1 MRSALHLAFGFALA
15 LALCAALS
23 PSAAQAQTHYR
34 VAQSTGA
41 GIVTGD
47 NFAEVATT
55 GCADAQSPNNDCVG
69 AITMPFDFVF
79 YDQTIA
85 AGATAFVSTN
95 GNLQFS
101 SSSNGYGFPVSVCF
115 PLNPLN
121 NVIAPFFTDIQ
132 TNGPGEGIFTSVSGT
147 APNRIFNIE
156 WRASFDFSTP
166 ATLNF
171 QIRLYEATGP
181 LGQKFD
187 IVYGTLSG
195 SGASAPGDGT
205 TLPAIG
211 AQRGATGS
219 GTGRFTQVSSP
230 CGGLLA
236 GGVRAG
242 MMLSF
247 VGVNEAPFIQ
257 GRVTDTEL
265 RPLSGVTVSL
275 TTQTF
280 PSPAP
285 SPTPAP
291 TTATVVTGPDG
302 TYSFDNLS
310 FGDQYVVTAGD
321 PASSL
326 YYPQQRTFSP
336 DGSLGPQFNGPKIVN
351 FVRTPAVQPRE
362 MLVSEFRF
370 RGPQAVQINDEFVEL
385 YNNTNSTIV
394 VNTSDG
400 SSGWLLLTP
409 DNSYVLPNGT
419 VIPARRHFLVSGGGY
434 SSLYLYAPGDDFF
447 FDNEI
452 ASDTGVALFKTMAVD
467 TANVADALT
476 KRLDA
481 AGFSTVAELYREGAG
496 LPPIGNNPGEYSFV
510 RRLNFGNPHDSDDN
524 VANFVFVST
533 NAGAPNGVQSILG
546 APGPENLSSP
556 VQRNATV
563 KSSYID
569 PTCTG
574 QSSNPA
580 TACARVRAAS
590 DPAGGANGANGVLLI
605 RRKFTNRLSVP
616 ITQLRFRVV
625 DITTA
630 PAPAGTADLRVL
642 DSTARTV
649 SPGTGGSASLRALT
663 VEDHL
668 AGDVAPYGPSQPLGG
683 GLNTSVT
690 VSSITS
696 ETPLAPNASVNIEFR
711 LGVAQ
716 TGNFRFFI
724 NVEAVADEPLPAAAA
739 AAPAAPDSVHKA
751 TRRTAPTAKRA
762 RGK

>member
-1 MRSALHLAFGFALA
+1 MRSAINFAPGFVLS
-15 LALCAALS
+15 LALCALLS
-23 PSAAQAQTHYR
+23 ASSAQAQNNYR
-34 VAQSTGA
+34 VFQTTGA
-41 GIVTGD
+41 GIVAGD
-47 NFAEVATT
+47 NFAEVATPT
-55 GCADAQSPNNDCVG
+55 CADAQSPNNDCVG
-69 AITMPFDFVF
+69 AVTLPFDFIY
-79 YDQTIA
+79 YDQTFP
-85 AGATAFVSTN
+85 AGSSAFVSTN

-101 SSSNGYGFPVSVCF
+101 SANNGYGFPISVCF
-115 PLNPLN
+115 PLTPLN

-132 TNGPGEGIFTSVSGT
+132 TNGPGEGIYTSVSGT
-147 APNRIFNIE
+147 APDRILNIE

-166 ATLNF
+166 GSLNF
-171 QIRLYEATGP
+171 QIRLHEGVGSV
-181 LGQKFD
+181 GQKFD
-187 IVYGTLSG
+187 IIYGTVSG
-195 SGASAPGDGT
+195 SGTSAPGDGT

-211 AQRGATGS
+211 SQRGASGS
-219 GTGRFTQVSSP
+219 GGRFTQVSSP
-230 CGGLLA
+230 CGGVIA
-236 GGVRAG
+236 GGVRPGLA
-242 MMLSF
+242 LSF
-247 VGVNEAPFIQ
+247 VGTPDAPFIQ

-265 RPLSGVTVSL
+265 RPLAGVTVSL
-275 TTQTF
+275 TTQM
-280 PSPAP
+280 PAP

-302 TYSFDNLS
+302 TYSFDNLN
-310 FGDQYVVTAGD
+310 FTDQYTISVAD
-321 PASSL
+321 QAASL

-336 DGSLGPQFNGPKIVN
+336 DGSLGPPFNGPKIVN
-351 FVRTPAVQPRE
+351 FVRTPAVVPRD

-385 YNNTNSTIV
+385 YNNTASTIV

-467 TANVADALT
+467 PANAADALT

-481 AGFSTVAELYREGAG
+481 AGFSTVAPLYREGAG

-510 RRLNFGNPHDSDDN
+510 RRLNFGTPFDSDDN

-533 NAGAPNGVQSILG
+533 DGGAPGGVQSMLG

-556 VQRNATV
+556 ILRNATV
-563 KSSYID
+563 KSNYID

-574 QSSNPA
+574 QSSSPA
-580 TACARVRAAS
+580 TACARVRATS
-590 DPAGGANGANGVLLI
+590 DPGGGANGTNGVLLI

-625 DITTA
+625 DITTR

-642 DSTARTV
+642 DSTARSV
-649 SPGTGGSASLRALT
+649 NLGTGGTASLRALT

-668 AGDVAPYGPSQPLGG
+668 AGDVPPYGPAQPLGG
-683 GLNTSVT
+683 GLNTSIAVASVT
-690 VSSITS
+690 PG
-696 ETPLAPNASVNIEFR
+696 TPLAPNASVNIEFR
-711 LGVAQ
+711 LGVEQ

-724 NVEAVADEPLPAAAA
+724 NIEAAADEPLPAAPAA
-739 AAPAAPDSVHKA
+739 AASAGSVYKFA
-751 TRRTAPTAKRA
+751 RTAPTNRA
-762 RGK
+762 RAK